1 MLEKFEFLIA
11 LARERHFRRAA
22 EQCGVT
28 QPTLSAGIRAL
39 EEIFGAALVNRGSRY
54 IGLTPEGE
62 RVLEWAR
69 RITGDAHAMRQEV
82 EVLKRGVSG
91 LVRLACIPTALP
103 IVARLSA
110 ILSQRHPAISVSIL
124 SSSTPAMIGL
134 LEDYQVDA
142 GITYLDVRD
151 LPGMAITPIFHETY
165 RLVTADPRV
174 FPGRDSIGWDE
185 IGALPLC
192 LFTPDMQN
200 RRIVNQML
208 GLKPGEPPA
217 GRFSETNSS
226 LVMATLVSSGQWSSI
241 MPPVLIEA
249 ISLSPQVR
257 QIPLVRP
264 EVTHSVGLVS
274 IDREPVTPL
283 VRALNAAVRE
293 LQMALLIDKS
303 YRSI

>member
-39 EEIFGAALVNRGSRY
+39 EESFGAALVNRGSRY
-54 IGLTPEGE
+54 VGLTPEGE

-82 EVLKRGVSG
+82 EALKRGVSG

-103 IVARLSA
+103 IAARLSG
-110 ILSQRHPAISVSIL
+110 IVRERHPDVSFSIL
-124 SSSTPAMIGL
+124 SASTPAMIGL

-151 LPGMAITPIFHETY
+151 YPGMATTPIYQERY
-165 RLVTADPRV
+165 RLVTADPEV
-174 FPGRDSIGWDE
+174 FPGRDSVGWGE

-208 GLKPGEPPA
+208 GLEPGKPPP
-217 GRFSETNSS
+217 GLFSETNSS
-226 LVMATLVSSGQWSSI
+226 LVMAAMVSSGRWASI

-249 ISLSPQVR
+249 VALAPTVR
-257 QIPLVRP
+257 QIPLVDP
-264 EVTHSVGLVS
+264 AVSHSVGLVA
-274 IDREPVTPL
+274 IAREPTPPL
-283 VRALNAAVRE
+283 VRALTAAARDLARTV
-293 LQMALLIDKS
+293 S
-303 YRSI
+303 

>member
-39 EEIFGAALVNRGSRY
+39 EDSFGAALVNRGSRY
-54 IGLTPEGE
+54 IGLTAEGE

-82 EVLKRGVSG
+82 EALKRGVSG

-103 IVARLSA
+103 MVARLSA
-110 ILSQRHPAISVSIL
+110 ILRERHPDVSFSIL

-151 LPGMAITPIFHETY
+151 YPGMTVTPIFREEY
-165 RLVTADPRV
+165 RLVTADPNV
-174 FPGRDSIGWDE
+174 FPGRKSVGWDE
-185 IGALPLC
+185 IGDLPLC

-208 GLKPGEPPA
+208 GLEPGKPPP
-217 GRFSETNSS
+217 GLFTETNSS
-226 LVMATLVSSGQWSSI
+226 LVMATLVSSGRWSSI
-241 MPPVLIEA
+241 MPPVLIGA
-249 ISLSPQVR
+249 VALAPKVR
-257 QIPLVRP
+257 QIPLVDP
-264 EVTHSVGLVS
+264 EVNHSVGLLVMN
-274 IDREPVTPL
+274 REPTPPL
-283 VRALNAAVRE
+283 VRALTAAARD
-293 LQMALLIDKS
+293 LAAALALN
-303 YRSI
+303 R

>member
-1 MLEKFEFLIA
+1 MLEKFEVLIA

-22 EQCGVT
+22 ERCGVT

-39 EEIFGAALVNRGSRY
+39 EETFGAALVNRGSRY
-54 IGLTPEGE
+54 VGLTPEGE
-62 RVLEWAR
+62 RVLDWAR

-103 IVARLSA
+103 IVARLSS
-110 ILSQRHPAISVSIL
+110 ILRERHPEVSFSIL

-151 LPGMAITPIFHETY
+151 LPGMAITPIYSEHY
-165 RLVTADPRV
+165 RLVTTDPDV
-174 FPGRDSIGWDE
+174 FRGRTSVGWNE
-185 IGALPLC
+185 ILATPLC

-200 RRIVNQML
+200 RRIVNQIL
-208 GLKPGEPPA
+208 GLEPGKPPRAP
-217 GRFSETNSS
+217 FTETNSS
-226 LVMATLVSSGQWSSI
+226 LVMATLVSSGRWSSI

-249 ISLSPQVR
+249 VSLSGAVR
-257 QIPLVRP
+257 QIPLVEP
-264 EVTHSVGLVS
+264 EVSHSVGLVVV
-274 IDREPVTPL
+274 DREPVTPL
-283 VRALNAAVRE
+283 VRALTLAARE
-293 LQMALLIDKS
+293 LAEEFDRQRLS
-303 YRSI
+303 

>member
-39 EEIFGAALVNRGSRY
+39 EETFGAALVNRGSRY

-62 RVLEWAR
+62 RVLDWAR

-82 EVLKRGVSG
+82 EALKRGVSG

-110 ILSQRHPAISVSIL
+110 ILSERHPEVSLSIL

-134 LEDYQVDA
+134 LEDYQIDA

-151 LPGMAITPIFHETY
+151 YPGMAITPIY
-165 RLVTADPRV
+165 REQYRMVTADPEV
-174 FPGRDSIGWDE
+174 FLGRESVGWDE
-185 IGALPLC
+185 VLGTPLC
-192 LFTPDMQN
+192 LLTPDMQN

-208 GLKPGEPPA
+208 GLEPGKPPSSP
-217 GRFSETNSS
+217 FTETNSS
-226 LVMATLVSSGQWSSI
+226 LVIATLVSSGQWSSI
-241 MPPVLIEA
+241 MPPVLIDA
-249 ISLSPQVR
+249 IALAPGVR
-257 QIPLVRP
+257 QIPLVDP
-264 EVTHSVGLVS
+264 EVTHSVGLVVV
-274 IDREPVTPL
+274 DREPVTPL
-283 VRALNAAVRE
+283 VRALNAAARE
-293 LQMALLIDKS
+293 LALSFD
-303 YRSI
+303 R